1 MKKIIISILALFL
14 IFCSGQLVAQKTNDH
29 GASKER
35 KEQKKLNNNTK
46 DKTNDKGSKKRGKSN
61 DRGGS
66 KKAKEQTIKDNTKPP
81 VKPIIDDK
89 AKKDKEKAEK
99 EQRERKEKER
109 KERERK
115 ERKEREKKK
124 QKTVDNDKDLSP
136 AEKIQKVESSIKKAK
151 EKIAKAYAKI
161 ERQKAN
167 GKISAKEYMEKKAKL
182 SALETALDK
191 VEKQKAKLEPIK

>member
-109 KERERK
+109 KERK
-115 ERKEREKKK
+115 EKEKKK

-161 ERQKAN
+161 EREKAN